1 MSNQMVFE
9 SVDKAIEYSFTI
21 PWKIDVCHVG
31 EECWCRL
38 ILPIE
43 PIKYTHTYST
53 GEKTEVDYES
63 IIPDG
68 SVDKDTAEYIVK
80 IHNERIEKN
89 VSDN

>member
-1 MSNQMVFE
+1 MVFE
-9 SVDKAIEYSFTI
+9 SADEAIEYSLTI

-38 ILPIE
+38 ILPTE

-53 GEKTEVDYES
+53 GEKTEVDLEY

-68 SVDKDTAEYIVK
+68 SVDKDTAEYLVK
-80 IHNERIEKN
+80 IHNERIGRN
-89 VSDN
+89 VSNN